1 MASTQVE
8 RKFGWQQEKYSL
20 AEEKL
25 DKIYFPPPPPSLLLY
40 IP

>member
-8 RKFGWQQEKYSL
+8 REFGWQQEKYSL
-20 AEEKL
+20 AEEKELGEL
-25 DKIYFPPPPPSLLLY
+25 DKNATPLLMF